1 MKLDIY
7 AGEPY
12 HRPYRIV
19 MAVLILIVNFCTMV
33 PYVAPAVFMGQIM
46 ESFQVD
52 LSLASLSMTIQ
63 LGATGICMFI
73 GSFILDKLGLQKSLI
88 LSVWSMALGN
98 VLACIAPNIT
108 VFLVAR
114 FIAGFGQGL
123 YTVSMNP
130 ILTTWFEGKELTFML
145 TGGGIFSSI
154 ALAISYSINLPLCNM
169 LGNWQAVFGVYA
181 GFITVIAILWTLF
194 GKSSPEGIAA
204 EKATKQIERGEKQQ
218 SSLLRAA
225 KEVEYWKLMVYASI
239 MMVANTAIA
248 TFLPTYLTTERGMDM
263 SIATTIS
270 SLNSLFGI
278 AGSLLGGILCAQL
291 WRRKP
296 TLVVAIAI
304 YIAVGFGITVFESS
318 AIIIVL
324 ALASGALYFV
334 PLTTQGTVLIEAKQ
348 PVDPTILGGASC
360 IVSGIGQLLCV
371 FVSFIFSAIATATS
385 MTMAYRIFFAA
396 CLLGLIA
403 AVLLKETGR
412 KTK

>member
-1 MKLDIY
+1 
-7 AGEPY
+7 
-12 HRPYRIV
+12 
-19 MAVLILIVNFCTMV
+19 
-33 PYVAPAVFMGQIM
+33 MG
-46 ESFQVD
+46 
-52 LSLASLSMTIQ
+52 
-63 LGATGICMFI
+63 
-73 GSFILDKLGLQKSLI
+73 
-88 LSVWSMALGN
+88 N
-98 VLACIAPNIT
+98 
-108 VFLVAR
+108 
-114 FIAGFGQGL
+114 
-123 YTVSMNP
+123 
-130 ILTTWFEGKELTFML
+130 
-145 TGGGIFSSI
+145 
-154 ALAISYSINLPLCNM
+154 
-169 LGNWQAVFGVYA
+169 
-181 GFITVIAILWTLF
+181 
-194 GKSSPEGIAA
+194 PEGIAA
-204 EKATKQIERGEKQQ
+204 EKATTQIERGEKQQ

-270 SLNSLFGI
+270 SLNSLVGI

>member
-1 MKLDIY
+1 MTFSIH

-12 HRPYRIV
+12 RRPYRYI
-19 MAVLILIVNFCTMV
+19 MAFLILIVNFCTMV

-46 ESFQVD
+46 ESFQID
-52 LSLASLSMTIQ
+52 MSLASLSMTIQ

-73 GSFILDKLGLQKSLI
+73 GSFILDRIGLQKSLI
-88 LSVWSMALGN
+88 LSVWAMAIGN
-98 VLACIAPNIT
+98 MAACFAPNIII
-108 VFLVAR
+108 FLIAR
-114 FIAGFGQGL
+114 FISGFGQGL

-130 ILTTWFEGKELTFML
+130 ILTTWFEGKELTFMI

-154 ALAISYSINLPLCNM
+154 ALAISYSINLPLCN
-169 LGNWQAVFGVYA
+169 LVGNWQAVFGIYA
-181 GFITVIAILWTLF
+181 MFITAIAILWTLF

-204 EKATKQIERGEKQQ
+204 EEAAKQVQGEEKQQ

-225 KEVEYWKLMVYASI
+225 KEPEYWKLMIYASI
-239 MMVANTAIA
+239 MMLANTSIA

-296 TLVVAIAI
+296 TLIIAIAI

-318 AIIIVL
+318 AVIVVL
-324 ALASGALYFV
+324 ALAAGALYFV
-334 PLTTQGTVLIEAKQ
+334 PLTTQGTVTIEAKQ

-371 FVSFIFSAIATATS
+371 VVSFIFSAIATATS
-385 MTMAYRIFFAA
+385 MTIAYRIFFGA

-403 AVLLKETGR
+403 AISLKETGR
-412 KTK
+412 KTI